1 MAARFSDALRPT
13 VAGENAGGGE
23 DVEQCLGAIVV
34 AFDEIADPA
43 AQTSGA
49 RTPAGFGADDP
60 PPQFTPFLAR

>member
-1 MAARFSDALRPT
+1 MAARFGDTLRPA
-13 VAGENAGGGE
+13 VAGEDPGGGE
-23 DVEQCLGAIVV
+23 NVEQCSGSSVI

-43 AQTSGA
+43 VQTSGA